1 MGAMMYERLIFA
13 TPLERDASRQL
24 IHDNFPSA
32 FIMYV
37 PDTEADDFILDVNI
51 PVDKCIFFRW
61 AIATLGPGSALI
73 YSCYTM
79 SLELHDPP
87 LWMIGE
93 LRRLLTE

>member
-1 MGAMMYERLIFA
+1 MYERLIF
-13 TPLERDASRQL
+13 TTSLERDASRQL
-24 IHDNFPSA
+24 ILINFPSA
-32 FIMYV
+32 FVMYV
-37 PDTEADDFILDVNI
+37 PDTEANDFILDVSI
-51 PVDKCIFFRW
+51 PVEKCIFFRW

-87 LWMIGE
+87 SWMIVE